1 MRFHLLDRIEEVSDD
16 RIVATK
22 AVSQAEEYLADHFPT
37 FPVLPGV
44 LMLEAATQAA
54 AWLAFR
60 RTGFGVSM
68 AVLKSARNVR
78 YGHFVAPGR
87 VLRMTADYDKPTDAG
102 HAFKVEGTVED
113 NGTRKTAITGKLEL
127 ACFRLADRNA
137 DLAATDTK
145 LIESH
150 RGRWADLTLSAPA
163 LSLAF

>member
-1 MRFHLLDRIEEVSDD
+1 MTRPCRSQRVVAPGRNGYNAPVRFHLLDRVEEVSDT

-60 RTGFGVSM
+60 RTRFAVSV

-78 YGHFVAPGR
+78 PS
-87 VLRMTADYDKPTDAG
+87 TPT
-102 HAFKVEGTVED
+102 
-113 NGTRKTAITGKLEL
+113 
-127 ACFRLADRNA
+127 
-137 DLAATDTK
+137 
-145 LIESH
+145 
-150 RGRWADLTLSAPA
+150 
-163 LSLAF
+163 